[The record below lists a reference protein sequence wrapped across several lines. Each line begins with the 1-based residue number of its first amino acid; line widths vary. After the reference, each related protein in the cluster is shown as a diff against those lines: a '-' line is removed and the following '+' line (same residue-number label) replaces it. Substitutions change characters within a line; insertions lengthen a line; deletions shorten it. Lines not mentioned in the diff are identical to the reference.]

1 MADFLQGF
9 LGTYQAGVEA
19 RNDVTVA
26 VRNWFA
32 NRNPLVTRLPYVP
45 VERVDFLMYTHRYR
59 ARSTTLSAAVSSNS
73 TTSLTFADT
82 TFLMNHDVLQLVDSA
97 TGNTEFVQISG
108 DPTSST
114 TVNVTRGTAGTTALS
129 SVASGSTVNLI
140 GNSRNGSE
148 VNQTGLSTIGVPRT
162 QYCQTFQFPVQI
174 GGSAQTARA
183 QVMPGGI
190 QTPFDFNMTVQLQ
203 NMIDDIETSCYYGIA
218 QAPTADS
225 GNPDTAVTAKMN
237 GLRSIFQTNNIS
249 GSSSPTNASAYGSTD
264 LIRDTL
270 QAARQNGGEP
280 DLLVVSTN
288 FMSGFATWGQA
299 IQRIPAGETIFG
311 TPINV
316 LEAPF
321 LHGVT
326 IVEAPLLRPFTAIAL
341 TSSEVYIR
349 NKRNPYWNLRGNRGD
364 MVEGDWLAEL
374 AIEVVNESHHAWVE
388 GITAFS
394 AN

>member
-1 MADFLQGF
+1 MSNFLQGF
-9 LGTYQAGVEA
+9 LGTQQAGIEA
-19 RNDVTVA
+19 RNDITVA

-45 VERVDFLMYTHRYR
+45 VERVDFLMYSHQYR
-59 ARSTTLSAAVSSNS
+59 ARSTTLATAISAS
-73 TTSLTFADT
+73 TTTGLVLGDS
-82 TFLMNHDVLQLVDSA
+82 TFLMNHDVLQLIDS
-97 TGNTEFVQISG
+97 TGVSEYVQVNG
-108 DPTSST
+108 DPTSSL
-114 TVNVTRGTAGTTALS
+114 NVTILRGVSGTTATTTLS
-129 SVASGSTVNLI
+129 TATIVNLI
-140 GNSRNGSE
+140 GNSRSGAE
-148 VNQTGLSTIGVPRT
+148 VNQTGLTTVGVSRT
-162 QYCQTFQFPVQI
+162 QYCQTYQFPVQI
-174 GGSAQTARA
+174 SGSAQTARA

-190 QTPFDFNMTVQLQ
+190 QSPFDFNMTIQLQ
-203 NMIDDIETSCYYGIA
+203 NMVDDIENCCYYGIA
-218 QAPTADS
+218 QAPVDS
-225 GNPDTAVTAKMN
+225 STTTAKMN
-237 GLRSIFQTNNIS
+237 GLKAILATNNVT
-249 GSSSPTNASAYGSTD
+249 SPTNASAYGSTD

-270 QAARQNGGEP
+270 QAARTGGGEP

-288 FMSGFATWGQA
+288 FMAGFATWGQA
-299 IQRIPAGETIFG
+299 IQRVPAGETVFG

-326 IVEAPLLRPFTAIAL
+326 IVEAPLLRPYTAIAL

-364 MVEGDWLAEL
+364 MVEGEWIAEL
-374 AIEVVNESHHAWVE
+374 AIEVVNEPHHAWLE

>member
-9 LGTYQAGVEA
+9 LGTQQAGVEA

-26 VRNWFA
+26 IRNWFA

-45 VERVDFLMYTHRYR
+45 VERVDFQMYTHKYR
-59 ARSTTLSAAVSSNS
+59 ARSTSLITTAISSGS
-73 TTSLTFADT
+73 TTSITVADN
-82 TFLMNHDVLQLVDSA
+82 TFLMNHDVLEWTDA
-97 TGNTEFVQISG
+97 TTNALERFQVNG
-108 DPTSST
+108 DPNSDGHTI
-114 TVNVTRGTAGTTALS
+114 NVIRAVSGTTAATNVPTTS
-129 SVASGSTVNLI
+129 AIQLI
-140 GNSRNGSE
+140 GNSRNGAE
-148 VNQTGLSTIGVPRT
+148 VTQTGLTTLGVART

-174 GGSAQTARA
+174 SGSAQSARS
-183 QVMPGGI
+183 QVLPGGI

-203 NMIDDIETSCYYGIA
+203 NMVDDIENSSYYGIA
-218 QAPTADS
+218 QGPNDAA
-225 GNPDTAVTAKMN
+225 GVTAKMN
-237 GLRSIFQTNNIS
+237 GLRSILVSNNIS
-249 GSSSPTNASAYGSTD
+249 PVSSSTPVNAAAYGATD
-264 LIRDTL
+264 LVRDTL
-270 QAARQNGGEP
+270 QAARSGGGEP

-299 IQRIPAGETIFG
+299 IQRVPAGETAFG

-349 NKRNPYWNLRGNRGD
+349 NKRNPYWQLRGARGD
-364 MVEGDWLAEL
+364 MVEGDWLAEM

>member
-9 LGTYQAGVEA
+9 LGTYQSGVEA

-45 VERVDFLMYTHRYR
+45 VERVDFLMYTHKYR
-59 ARSTTLSAAVSSNS
+59 ARSTTLGVALAA
-73 TTSLTFADT
+73 TTTTGLTVGDA
-82 TFLMNHDVLQLVDSA
+82 TFLMNHDVLQLVDTA
-97 TGNTEFVQISG
+97 NGTEYVQVNG
-108 DPTSST
+108 DPLTST
-114 TVNVTRGTAGTTALS
+114 TIAVTRGTAGTTAQ
-129 SVASGSTVNLI
+129 ATYATATTTINLI
-140 GNSRNGSE
+140 GNSRNGAE

-203 NMIDDIETSCYYGIA
+203 NMVDDIESSCYYGIA

-225 GNPDTAVTAKMN
+225 GTPDTATTAKMN
-237 GLRSIFQTNNIS
+237 GLKYILQTNNTVT
-249 GSSSPTNASAYGSTD
+249 PTNASAYGSTD

-270 QAARQNGGEP
+270 QAARSNGGEP

-299 IQRIPAGETIFG
+299 IQRIPAGETVFG

-326 IVEAPLLRPFTAIAL
+326 IVEAPLLQPYTAIAL

-364 MVEGDWLAEL
+364 MVEGDWIAEM
-374 AIEVVNESHHAWVE
+374 AIEVVNESHHAFVS